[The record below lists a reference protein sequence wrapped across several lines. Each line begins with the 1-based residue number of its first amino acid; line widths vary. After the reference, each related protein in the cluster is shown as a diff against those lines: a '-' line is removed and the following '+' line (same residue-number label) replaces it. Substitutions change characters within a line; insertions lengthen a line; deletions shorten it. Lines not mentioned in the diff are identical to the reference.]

1 MEMKKLVG
9 KVTPEERDEIQKLF
23 ERKNG
28 LIELARVIPAENET
42 LYEKMVK
49 DLGVTAER
57 FQKWWNDKSTSYGW
71 EGHPNGGWEI
81 DFKTCEIYLV
91 IN

>member
-9 KVTPEERDEIQKLF
+9 KATPEERDEIQKLF

-28 LIELARVIPAENET
+28 LIELAKVMPVENEI

-49 DLGVTAER
+49 DLGATAER
-57 FQKWWNDKSTSYGW
+57 FQEWWNDKSASYGW
-71 EGHPNGGWEI
+71 ESHPDGSWEI
-81 DFKTCEIYLV
+81 DFKTCEIFLV
-91 IN
+91 IR